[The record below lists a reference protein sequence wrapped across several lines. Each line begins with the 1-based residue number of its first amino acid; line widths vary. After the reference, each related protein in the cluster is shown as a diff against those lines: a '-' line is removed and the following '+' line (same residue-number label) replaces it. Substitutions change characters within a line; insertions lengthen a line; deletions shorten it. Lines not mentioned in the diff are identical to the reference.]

1 MFRFKTK
8 SYKIK
13 GKKLTIPN
21 NKSQL
26 SKFTFIQREFFKI
39 SETFTI
45 QYISCKLS
53 QEQCSLPNNFLLRS
67 RVFETTL
74 HRILYLPK
82 QPSTLKATKK
92 LKHTTDNNIILRS
105 HTKNDA
111 HFDHK
116 RKHFSFAQHPPK
128 TETKPFLSALR
139 YLRPYEDAKIQTT
152 LSFYKEREKTSK

>member
-21 NKSQL
+21 NKSQP
-26 SKFTFIQREFFKI
+26 SKFTFIQREFFEI

-92 LKHTTDNNIILRS
+92 LKHTTDFSTILYLGHIQKMMHTLTTKENIFPLHSIPQ
-105 HTKNDA
+105 
-111 HFDHK
+111 K
-116 RKHFSFAQHPPK
+116 RKQNRSFLH
-128 TETKPFLSALR
+128 
-139 YLRPYEDAKIQTT
+139 
-152 LSFYKEREKTSK
+152 